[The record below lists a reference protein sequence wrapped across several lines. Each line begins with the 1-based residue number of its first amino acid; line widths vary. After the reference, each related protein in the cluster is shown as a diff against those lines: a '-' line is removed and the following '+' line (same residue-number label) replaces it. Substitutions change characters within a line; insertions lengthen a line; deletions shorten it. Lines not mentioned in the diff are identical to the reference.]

1 MIFVW
6 TIFVQISMWILQY
19 SVIIEDNCISSL
31 YAVWYRY
38 IITDRTTKTF
48 CLFFEVRDRS
58 FFSMENHYKGWD
70 KECTLYMHH
79 DIQYEHIT
87 RAKGW
92 ECYCGYRLW
101 ILSNM
106 VLDFVHLTFQI
117 LPQIK
122 KLVEKNK
129 LQFTTFIVLLKIL
142 KIMIE
147 TIKWFWF
154 ILKCHSY

>member
-6 TIFVQISMWILQY
+6 TIFVQISMWFLQY

-79 DIQYEHIT
+79 DIQYEHKT

-106 VLDFVHLTFQI
+106 VLDKFVLLTFLI
-117 LPQIK
+117 LSQMK
-122 KLVEKNK
+122 KLFRRINCSLPLFV
-129 LQFTTFIVLLKIL
+129 F
-142 KIMIE
+142 
-147 TIKWFWF
+147 
-154 ILKCHSY
+154 